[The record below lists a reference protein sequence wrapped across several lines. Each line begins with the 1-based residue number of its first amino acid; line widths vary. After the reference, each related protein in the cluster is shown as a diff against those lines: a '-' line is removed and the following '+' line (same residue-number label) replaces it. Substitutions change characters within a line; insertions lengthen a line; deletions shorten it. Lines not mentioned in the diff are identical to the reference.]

1 MTLILK
7 TKTMKNLTK
16 HKQIICD
23 ITTKLFEVENIDAD
37 IIPSILFTYMNAV
50 DCINDAQEDIDLLEK
65 FVDNCN
71 RADINILLVERLFD
85 ETFFEVKEPTFEEVF
100 NEKEEVK
107 PTDIFKVLSGY
118 FGMNQ

>member
-1 MTLILK
+1 
-7 TKTMKNLTK
+7 MKNLTK

-100 NEKEEVK
+100 NEKEDVA
-107 PTDIFKVLSGY
+107 PTDIFKVLGDY
-118 FGMNQ
+118 FGMNK

>member
-1 MTLILK
+1 
-7 TKTMKNLTK
+7 MKNLTK

-50 DCINDAQEDIDLLEK
+50 DCINDAKEDIDLLEK

-71 RADINILLVERLFD
+71 RADINIILAERLFD
-85 ETFFEVKEPTFEEVF
+85 ETFFEEKEPTFEELF
-100 NEKEEVK
+100 NEKEDVA
-107 PTDIFKVLSGY
+107 PTDIFKVLGGY